1 MINVLSDLKHGVRV
15 LLRTPL
21 FTICTI
27 AALAIGI
34 GATTA
39 LFSVVHALLIRPLPY
54 KDADKLVVMWEH
66 NLPRNRPRNVISPA
80 NFLAWRERSRSFDAM
95 AAFTQNRVT
104 LTGAGEPQELATLVV
119 SANVFD
125 VLGVTPALGRGFA
138 AGEDREGAGRTL
150 VLSHNAWVRQF
161 GGGAGVVGQQVTIDG
176 GPVTIVGVMPRGF
189 EIFGLPADAYM
200 PYQMPSQVPFRGRS
214 LIGIGRLKAGITRD
228 QAQAEM
234 EGVFAQVRSEQP
246 DFNTGW
252 TINLVPLRE
261 QLVGDVRLAVLVLFG
276 AVGAVLLIA
285 CGNIGSLMLTRASGR
300 RRELAIR
307 SAIGAGTARLL
318 TQLICESLMLSAA
331 GGALGLLLATW
342 LLGGLATW
350 VGSRLPIPLLSQVS
364 IDPAVMGF
372 AAMVT
377 VLTTLICGLA
387 PAIGATGGSLVT
399 ALRDGAPSLSGSRRG
414 GLIRQAFVMAEI
426 ALALTVLCGAGLLGR
441 SLMELQSVKPGF
453 TVDSALSF
461 RVTLPSRSYGNSAS
475 SAANSVTQH
484 VFYTRV
490 IDGLKALPGVTAVG
504 GTSFLP
510 LAGVGPATSFWRAD
524 APQPPPN
531 ERPVVEA
538 RPVTPGYFAA
548 MQIPLLA
555 GRDVTDAD
563 TPDKGPVAVINATFA
578 RQIYPGDNPIGR
590 MFILNLGNDKPHE
603 IIGVVGDVKLATLE
617 GDVRPTAY
625 LSSRQ
630 YAFGLMNFV
639 VRSTSDPAHLG
650 PAAVRV
656 IRDIDPLLPVSAV
669 RPLDEVFAES
679 IARPRLTAVAMSV
692 FAAAALLLAA
702 LGVYGIVAFS
712 VSQRSREFGIRVAL
726 GAKPSQIIAMVVGQ
740 NLRVVA
746 FGLGLGLAAAIP
758 ATRLLRGLLYQVG
771 PNDPMTFVSIGAM
784 LALVAIVASY
794 LPARRGTRVD
804 PVVTLKAE

>member
-1 MINVLSDLKHGVRV
+1 MTSVISDLKHGLRV

-54 KDADKLVVMWEH
+54 QDADQLVVMWEH

-80 NFLAWRERSRSFDAM
+80 NFMAWRERSRSFESM

-104 LTGAGEPQELATLVV
+104 LTGSGEPQELATLLV
-119 SANVFD
+119 SANILD
-125 VLGVTPALGRGFA
+125 VLGVGPMLGRGFT
-138 AGEDREGAGRTL
+138 AGEDVQGAPR
-150 VLSHNAWVRQF
+150 VMILSHAAWLRQF
-161 GGGAGVVGQQVTIDG
+161 GGDASVVGRQVTIDG
-176 GPVTIVGVMPRGF
+176 GPATILGVMPKGF

-200 PYQMPSQVPFRGRS
+200 TYQLPPQVPFRGRS

-228 QAQAEM
+228 QAQSEM
-234 EGVFAQVRSEQP
+234 EGVFAQVTSEQP

-261 QLVGDVRLAVLVLFG
+261 QLVGDVRLAVLALFG

-307 SAIGAGTARLL
+307 SAIGAGTGRLL
-318 TQLICESLMLSAA
+318 TQLISESLMLSIA
-331 GGALGLLLATW
+331 GGVLGIVLASW
-342 LLGGLATW
+342 LLSGMSTW
-350 VGSRLPIPLLSQVS
+350 VGSRLPIPLLSQVTV
-364 IDPAVMGF
+364 DPAVLAF
-372 AAMVT
+372 AAIVT

-399 ALRDGAPSLSGSRRG
+399 ALRDGAPSVSGGRRG
-414 GLIRQAFVMAEI
+414 RIIRQAFVMAEI

-453 TVDSALSF
+453 TAESALSL
-461 RVTLPSRSYGNSAS
+461 RVTLPQRSYADSNA
-475 SAANSVTQH
+475 QH
-484 VFYTRV
+484 IFYERV
-490 IDGLKALPGVTAVG
+490 IEGLSALPQVTSVG

-510 LAGVGPATSFWRAD
+510 LAGVGPGTSFWRAD

-531 ERPVVEA
+531 ERPVVDA
-538 RPVTPGYFAA
+538 RPVTPGYFTA

-563 TPDKGPVAVINATFA
+563 TEDKEPVAVINETFA

-590 MFILNLGNDKPHE
+590 KFILNLGNEKPHE
-603 IIGVVGDVKLATLE
+603 IIGVVGDVKLTTVE
-617 GDVRPTAY
+617 GEIRPTAY

-639 VRSTSDPAHLG
+639 VRTSGDPARLA

-656 IRDIDPLLPVSAV
+656 VREIDPLLPVSAV
-669 RPLDEVFAES
+669 RPLEDVFAES

-692 FAAAALLLAA
+692 FAGAALLLAA
-702 LGVYGIVAFS
+702 LGVYGIVAYS

-726 GAKPSQIIAMVVGQ
+726 GAKPSQIIGMVVGQ
-740 NLRVVA
+740 NLRIVA
-746 FGLGLGLAAAIP
+746 LGLVAGLVAAIP

-771 PNDPMTFVSIGAM
+771 PNDPATFIAIGAM
-784 LALVAIVASY
+784 LAVVAIVASY
-794 LPARRGTRVD
+794 LPARRGTQVD

>member
-1 MINVLSDLKHGVRV
+1 MTSVISDLKHGCRV

-21 FTICTI
+21 FTIFTI

-54 KDADKLVVMWEH
+54 KNADSLVVMWEH

-80 NFLAWRERSRSFDAM
+80 NFLAWRERSRSFESM

-104 LTGAGEPQELATLVV
+104 LTGAGEPQELSTLVV
-119 SANVFD
+119 SANILD
-125 VLGVTPALGRGFA
+125 VLGVAPIHGRGFA
-138 AGEDREGAGRTL
+138 AGEDRQGAARTMI
-150 VLSHNAWVRQF
+150 LSHAAWQRQF
-161 GGGAGVVGQQVTIDG
+161 GGHSSVVGTAVTIDG

-189 EIFGLPADAYM
+189 EIFGLPADAFM
-200 PYQMPSQVPFRGRS
+200 PYQLPPQVAFRGRS
-214 LIGIGRLKAGITRD
+214 LIGIGRLKPGITRD

-285 CGNIGSLMLTRASGR
+285 CGNIGSLMLTRASAR

-307 SAIGAGTARLL
+307 SAIGAGTGRLL
-318 TQLICESLMLSAA
+318 TQLVSESLMLSVA
-331 GGALGLLLATW
+331 GGVLGIVLASW
-342 LLGGLATW
+342 ILSGLATW
-350 VGSRLPIPLLSQVS
+350 IGTRLPIPLLSQVT
-364 IDPAVMGF
+364 IDPSVMAF
-372 AAMVT
+372 AALVT
-377 VLTTLICGLA
+377 ILTTVICGLA

-399 ALRDGAPSLSGSRRG
+399 ALRDGAPSVAGGRRG
-414 GLIRQAFVMAEI
+414 RIIRQSFVMAEI

-441 SLMELQSVKPGF
+441 SLMELQNVKPGF
-453 TVDSALSF
+453 TAESALSL
-461 RVTLPSRSYGNSAS
+461 RVTLPQRSYPDSNA
-475 SAANSVTQH
+475 QH
-484 VFYTRV
+484 LFYARV
-490 IDGLKALPGVTAVG
+490 IDGLSALPEVTSVG

-510 LAGVGPATSFWRAD
+510 LAGVGPGTSFWRAD
-524 APQPPPN
+524 APQPPPT
-531 ERPVVEA
+531 ERPVVDA
-538 RPVTPGYFAA
+538 RPVTPAYFTA

-555 GRDVTDAD
+555 GRDVGEGDTAD
-563 TPDKGPVAVINATFA
+563 KDPVAVINETFA

-590 MFILNLGNDKPHE
+590 KFILNLGNEKPHE
-603 IIGVVGDVKLATLE
+603 IIGVVGDVKLTTVE
-617 GDVRPTAY
+617 GEIRPTAY

-639 VRSTSDPAHLG
+639 VRTTGEPGRLG

-656 IRDIDPLLPVSAV
+656 IREIDPLLPVSAV
-669 RPLDEVFAES
+669 RPLEEVFAES
-679 IARPRLTAVAMSV
+679 IARPRLTTVAMGI
-692 FAAAALLLAA
+692 FAGAALLLAA
-702 LGVYGIVAFS
+702 LGVYGIVAYS
-712 VSQRSREFGIRVAL
+712 VSQRTREFGIRVAL
-726 GAKPSQIIAMVVGQ
+726 GAQPGQIIGMVVGQ
-740 NLRVVA
+740 NLRIVA
-746 FGLGLGLAAAIP
+746 VGLAAGIIAAIP
-758 ATRLLRGLLYQVG
+758 ATRLLRGLLFQIG
-771 PNDPMTFVSIGAM
+771 PNDPMTFVAIGVM
-784 LALVAIVASY
+784 LALVAIIASY
-794 LPARRGTRVD
+794 LPARRGTQVD

>member
-1 MINVLSDLKHGVRV
+1 MINVLSDVKHGLRV

-39 LFSVVHALLIRPLPY
+39 LFSVVHTLLVRPLPY
-54 KDADKLVVMWEH
+54 KDADALVVIWEH

-80 NFLAWRERSRSFDAM
+80 NFMQWRERSRSFDAM

-104 LTGAGEPQELATLVV
+104 LTGSGEPQELATLAVT
-119 SANVFD
+119 ANIFD
-125 VLGVTPALGRGFA
+125 MLGVGPIAGRGFT
-138 AGEDREGAGRTL
+138 AGEDRDSAARVM
-150 VLSHNAWVRQF
+150 VLSHAAWQRQF
-161 GGGAGVVGQQVTIDG
+161 GGDTTAIGRQVAING
-176 GPVTIVGVMPRGF
+176 ESVTIVGVMPKDF
-189 EIFGLPADAYM
+189 EIFGLPADVYM
-200 PYQMPSQVPFRGRS
+200 PIRFTLASQRPSGRS
-214 LIGIGRLKAGITRD
+214 LIGLGRMKPGATRD

-234 EGVFAQVRSEQP
+234 EGVMGSLVQEWP

-307 SAIGAGTARLL
+307 AAIGAGTGRLL
-318 TQLICESLMLSAA
+318 TQLICESLMLSVA
-331 GGALGLLLATW
+331 GGALGILLATS
-342 LLGGLATW
+342 LLGGLTTW

-364 IDPAVMGF
+364 IDPTVMAF
-372 AAMVT
+372 AAIVT
-377 VLTTLICGLA
+377 VLTTLVCGLA
-387 PAIGATGGSLVT
+387 PAIGATGGSLVS
-399 ALRDGAPSLSGSRRG
+399 ALRDGAPSVSGSRRS
-414 GLIRQAFVMAEI
+414 GLIRQSFVSAEI
-426 ALALTVLCGAGLLGR
+426 ALALTVLCGAGLLAR
-441 SLMELQSVKPGF
+441 SLLQLQSVDPGF
-453 TVDSALSF
+453 TADSALSL
-461 RVTLPSRSYGNSAS
+461 RVTLPSRTYGDWT
-475 SAANSVTQH
+475 TQH
-484 VFYTRV
+484 AFYTRV
-490 IDGLKALPGVTAVG
+490 IDGLRALPGVDTVG

-510 LAGVGPATSFWRAD
+510 LAGAGPGTSFWRAD

-531 ERPVVEA
+531 ERPVVDA
-538 RPVTPGYFAA
+538 RPVTPAYFDA
-548 MQIPLLA
+548 MKIPLLS
-555 GRDVTDAD
+555 GRDVREDD
-563 TPDKGPVAVINATFA
+563 TPDKDPVAVINATFA

-590 MFILNLGNDKPHE
+590 TFILNLGNSKPHE
-603 IIGVVGDVKLATLE
+603 IIGVVGDVKLSTVE
-617 GDVRPTAY
+617 GEIRPTAY

-630 YAFGLMNFV
+630 YAFGLMTFV
-639 VRSTSDPAHLG
+639 VRTSDDPGRLG

-656 IRDIDPLLPVSAV
+656 IHEIDPLLPVSAV

-679 IARPRLTAVAMSV
+679 IARPRLTAAAMSV
-692 FAAAALLLAA
+692 FAGAAMLLAA
-702 LGVYGIVAFS
+702 LGVYGIVAYS

-726 GAKPSQIIAMVVGQ
+726 GAKPSQIIGMVVGQ

-746 FGLGLGLAAAIP
+746 IGLALGLAAAIP

-771 PNDPMTFVSIGAM
+771 PNDPTTFVSIGAM
-784 LALVAIVASY
+784 LAVVAIVASY